1 MVPSVNMHIV
11 RIYTDSLSCRDGCFW
26 DTHWAHPL
34 AAVDACVIDCLS
46 CLAVCSKSS
55 SLWMNH
61 TRSRFTFAML
71 YVWVMF
77 KLTIMPDCVY
87 FLPNLWNSSIFYIV
101 CRLAGSMW
109 MHGTSSVVCSLCFVG
124 HTHTYYVLYSFFR
137 LTLTSLKNKVA
148 CFTKHTDRSR
158 AGVLPSQ
165 ANFGTPT
172 LAEASAHLTLDN
184 YHSRCNLWPQCH
196 PEWQMKKEHRRE
208 VLITVR
214 LGLLIWVTSTQRCF
228 RLSVFLCF
236 LLAVET
242 EMAWVFRLQ

>member
-1 MVPSVNMHIV
+1 MKQQYILYSMQAGGKH
-11 RIYTDSLSCRDGCFW
+11 
-26 DTHWAHPL
+26 
-34 AAVDACVIDCLS
+34 VDAWHEL
-46 CLAVCSKSS
+46 
-55 SLWMNH
+55 
-61 TRSRFTFAML
+61 
-71 YVWVMF
+71 
-77 KLTIMPDCVY
+77 
-87 FLPNLWNSSIFYIV
+87 
-101 CRLAGSMW
+101 CRLQSVFCGS
-109 MHGTSSVVCSLCFVG
+109 

-172 LAEASAHLTLDN
+172 LAEASTHLTLDN

-214 LGLLIWVTSTQRCF
+214 LGLLTWVTSTQRCF